1 MKEFV
6 PKNENVSRTLEYQ
19 SSASRQK
26 SIVDML
32 QAYANEPL
40 GSRAIPNEKPEDKEI
55 PAQEIN
61 KPRSKVLE
69 KEAGATK
76 AEAPPFAPL
85 AYNLPAAGLHPGA
98 IQRMPLTS
106 TVNGLTHLVRINGRS
121 IYRGEEERELTDGTR
136 ITVETSH
143 RIRSRRGPNQE
154 IFREQDVWND
164 HIYRW
169 VKVLEV
175 ENEVVSEDGLYIRDD
190 TFEGGTDIP
199 SSRDSLLLCV
209 DESTR
214 SRLEEIEYGK
224 KPRQSTEPRDE
235 KNDTVGEEE
244 PWYPRSL
251 NSRKKSTADLKHAK
265 LLAAAFD
272 CEIDEIGTEMRRH
285 AADPDMIP
293 VLETI
298 EQHMRHVAPWIPGY
312 PQEGKDRHPGYEQEG
327 EYFRTSVG
335 HPSHQ
340 AYEEYQRILGLYEEN
355 VTTQPVNPGWAENA
369 RLIMGIGNMDN
380 SQPDDLSEEIPVW
393 RTEHPDR
400 IARGP
405 GAVIG
410 NEAMARHTARL
421 RAAALRAPFS
431 LEDIER
437 QIDMKDRKIGKLYG
451 QKAELEKAR
460 AALGRQKAALEEEKA
475 ALKSQQNSL
484 SEDRRERG
492 LRIRELA
499 NEEKEI
505 LEQIKQLNKGLTPL
519 PKRIKKAENK
529 MESLR
534 HCWDFCREYP
544 ETPPL
549 HRETPPLPRATDLR
563 PLATLRPV
571 PRRRPA
577 DRPFA
582 ERLLRNRRN
591 VHLSHLFPGAEEGM
605 GVGVTDKGGDA
616 HPNLILEKGAWRG
629 KEDEGVQELH
639 HRWETSRL
647 ATSLQ
652 VRGSFGHHRPS
663 VSPLADGRV
672 RINPGLYP
680 MSLLRIGVGTALRVN
695 PFAFPPIDPREDF
708 MHREA
713 LDVAVQH
720 ALQIITAVFASA
732 PGMHPSASST
742 SSTSAPP
749 TKMERIKEFAK
760 NRLIINLRK
769 AQIILSTPISSDP
782 DNPDIYLRWLEND
795 FVKTALVLENLNEST
810 HLLLTAIVR
819 EATGEA
825 PTKADAETRLAPLL
839 QPGAFLAYVT
849 HLFAEEERNVAV
861 YYVESGMQALTT
873 AAMAAVDFR
882 RRMETGTLPGEE
894 ADGSSS
900 SSSPVPPGRKAG
912 FIPLHP
918 YFEMKDQTAAAAG
931 FHATLSPETIIAD
944 LSPVDTKATPEE
956 QSQEAVREGLARAFE
971 EAPGLVPVL
980 DATATPLDEAKAM
993 VPPGCPNF
1001 IIVESLTKYAQLG
1014 SDKALGGRI
1023 IVVGDPAFIA
1033 ITHPVISRVEAAAD
1047 MLVSRIW
1054 FETMENGRYSR

>member
-199 SSRDSLLLCV
+199 SSRQPFLPPG
-209 DESTR
+209 DERTQR
-214 SRLEEIEYGK
+214 RLNEIEYAEG
-224 KPRQSTEPRDE
+224 
-235 KNDTVGEEE
+235 E

-298 EQHMRHVAPWIPGY
+298 EQHMRHVTPWIPKDEGSEEA
-312 PQEGKDRHPGYEQEG
+312 PSNDGKDRHGPDYRRQGD
-327 EYFRTSVG
+327 YFRTSLK
-335 HPSHQ
+335 HPLHERYKTVLSSLECLFSVRPTQ
-340 AYEEYQRILGLYEEN
+340 EPVNLGWKEN
-355 VTTQPVNPGWAENA
+355 VTT
-369 RLIMGIGNMDN
+369 IMGDKMEITPIEIGDK
-380 SQPDDLSEEIPVW
+380 
-393 RTEHPDR
+393 RTRLQIAKKPKQI

-410 NEAMARHTARL
+410 NESMARDVARMNL
-421 RAAALRAPFS
+421 AGLLVENRSQGLS
-431 LEDIER
+431 EQD
-437 QIDMKDRKIGKLYG
+437 
-451 QKAELEKAR
+451 KAR
-460 AALGRQKAALEEEKA
+460 IFSSPSASEK
-475 ALKSQQNSL
+475 LTSL
-484 SEDRRERG
+484 SVTG
-492 LRIRELA
+492 
-499 NEEKEI
+499 
-505 LEQIKQLNKGLTPL
+505 
-519 PKRIKKAENK
+519 
-529 MESLR
+529 
-534 HCWDFCREYP
+534 
-544 ETPPL
+544 
-549 HRETPPLPRATDLR
+549 LR
-563 PLATLRPV
+563 PLRASRPI
-571 PRRRPA
+571 PRRRIGNG
-577 DRPFA
+577 PFA

-591 VHLSHLFPGAEEGM
+591 VHLSHLFPNAEEGR

-616 HPNLILEKGAWRG
+616 HPNLILEKEAW
-629 KEDEGVQELH
+629 KEKVGRINGEDRGVQELH
-639 HRWETSRL
+639 DGWEESEL

-769 AQIILSTPISSDP
+769 ARIILSTPIFSDP

-819 EATGEA
+819 EATGEG

-882 RRMETGTLPGEE
+882 RRMETGTLPDEE

-900 SSSPVPPGRKAG
+900 SSSPVPPGKKAG